1 MSVKKVNGVTDLKD
15 IRPGNIILWMHK
27 RHQPRYMFSDV
38 FFDIVES
45 TSRIQDS
52 LCGYTRMSFFLD
64 LNTEIHYS
72 SYEGMSFTE
81 PILEAYDILIL
92 DSIDE
97 MIDAL
102 PVTIG
107 IQRSDIIVEGAIRY
121 AIILS
126 RSHQDSNHETDN
138 LPARDNL
145 TVGHGPTF
153 APVDII

>member
-1 MSVKKVNGVTDLKD
+1 MVKNVSSVNDLKD
-15 IRPGNIILWMHK
+15 IGPGNIILWMH
-27 RHQPRYMFSDV
+27 RRSLPRYFFNDN
-38 FFDIVES
+38 FFDVVES
-45 TSRIQDS
+45 TSRIQDLS
-52 LCGYTRMSFFLD
+52 CGYARTSFLLD
-64 LNTEIHYS
+64 SGYDVHYS

-138 LPARDNL
+138 LP
-145 TVGHGPTF
+145 V
-153 APVDII
+153 